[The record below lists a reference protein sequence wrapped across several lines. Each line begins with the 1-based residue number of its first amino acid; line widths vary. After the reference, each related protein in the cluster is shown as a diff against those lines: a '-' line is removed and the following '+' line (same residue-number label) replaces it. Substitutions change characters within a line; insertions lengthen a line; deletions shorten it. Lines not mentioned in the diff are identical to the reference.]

1 MVRAIPSVSML
12 NRYDLGAP
20 QCTAEPT
27 VHPLLSARLFPSARR
42 REGGALMAAVRESVT
57 VAGRAAGAVARAFT
71 AGDGIVRVEVTNRS
85 GPGGAGAASR

>member
-1 MVRAIPSVSML
+1 
-12 NRYDLGAP
+12 
-20 QCTAEPT
+20 
-27 VHPLLSARLFPSARR
+27 
-42 REGGALMAAVRESVT
+42 MAAVRKSVT